1 MNRRS
6 NGDPRQTE
14 QIVVHGVMILAI
26 DRHGYEVDRMRVV
39 PRRRMKR
46 REPNP
51 RRS

>member
-1 MNRRS
+1 MNSRS
-6 NGDPRQTE
+6 NGVPRRSE
-14 QIVVHGVMILAI
+14 QAVVHGITILEI

-46 REPNP
+46 REANP